1 MSRLEPDQYIDYD
14 RISSRVEI
22 VKRKL
27 GRPLT
32 LSEKILYGHLDDPNN
47 QVSIG
52 SVSLR
57 LYFVLVFLI
66 PVT

>member
-47 QVSIG
+47 QVSIY
-52 SVSLR
+52 R
-57 LYFVLVFLI
+57 
-66 PVT
+66 